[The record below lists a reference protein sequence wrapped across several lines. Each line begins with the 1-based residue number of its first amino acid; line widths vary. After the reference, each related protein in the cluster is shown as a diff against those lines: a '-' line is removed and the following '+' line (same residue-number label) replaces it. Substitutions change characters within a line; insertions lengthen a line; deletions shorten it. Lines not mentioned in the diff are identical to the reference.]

1 MKAQVQDFRNW
12 VRSDPE
18 STTRSAP
25 DSRIIGLIESS
36 EAIASQEAGTSGTPK
51 ESAPDTGKTSPFG
64 ATRGSDTIAFTRS
77 GGGEAGGSGESTV
90 RVVPFKSLPES
101 VLTFLSAIT
110 RNGGVPSN
118 GARNAVLVCL
128 NIYRKIG
135 KCTDIPL

>member
-1 MKAQVQDFRNW
+1 MQ
-12 VRSDPE
+12 SDPD
-18 STTRSAP
+18 SATRSAP
-25 DSRIIGLIESS
+25 ESPIIGLIENADAATYH
-36 EAIASQEAGTSGTPK
+36 EACISGTPK
-51 ESAPDTGKTSPFG
+51 ESAPDTRKTSPFG
-64 ATRGSDTIAFTRS
+64 ATRGSDTIAFTGS

-90 RVVPFKSLPES
+90 RVVPFKSLLES